1 MAGFV
6 VGLYYLHLWAG
17 NTMVGILGGLL
28 EKMPPVQF
36 WLLHAI
42 LVASAGAVFFVV
54 RLFFGHVLRGEAAGT
69 DLETA
74 VIADAGETP

>member
-28 EKMPPVQF
+28 EKMPASRF
-36 WLLHAI
+36 WLLHAA
-42 LVASAGAVFFVV
+42 LVAGAGAVFFVV
-54 RLFFGHVLRGEAAGT
+54 RLLFGGLLRGEPAQPDYVA
-69 DLETA
+69 
-74 VIADAGETP
+74 ADAGEMP